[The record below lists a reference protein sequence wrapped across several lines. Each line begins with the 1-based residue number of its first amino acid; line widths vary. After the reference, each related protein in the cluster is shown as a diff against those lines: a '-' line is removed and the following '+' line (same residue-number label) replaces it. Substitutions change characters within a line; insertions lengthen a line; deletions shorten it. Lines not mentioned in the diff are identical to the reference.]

1 MTDHP
6 EIVSKAIQALGIN
19 VPIFCYEIR
28 GKTITL
34 WLYGHS
40 EPVKWTDRSRKRTR
54 RGKS

>member
-1 MTDHP
+1 MPDHP

-40 EPVKWTDRSRKRTR
+40 EPVKWTDRTRKRKRTR
-54 RGKS
+54 T